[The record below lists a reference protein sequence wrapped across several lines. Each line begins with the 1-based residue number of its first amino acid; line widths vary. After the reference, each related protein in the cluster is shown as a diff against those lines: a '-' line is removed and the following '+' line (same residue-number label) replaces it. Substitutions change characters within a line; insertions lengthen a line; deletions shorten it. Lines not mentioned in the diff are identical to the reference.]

1 MWWYNFMEVLV
12 PILTLLG
19 MGYAVYRGLRW
30 MLKVGQ
36 VHAPKNQPLSPSDL
50 KVLEESAAR
59 LMADLRTTT
68 DECVARIER
77 ALSQA
82 DAGIEAIAPPARIS
96 REVEV
101 IAQGIPAEGDMM
113 TGEVELVNA
122 LRAIAPRK

>member
-1 MWWYNFMEVLV
+1 MEVLV
-12 PILTLLG
+12 PILTLMG

-30 MLKVGQ
+30 MLKAGAA
-36 VHAPKNQPLSPSDL
+36 HAPKSQPLSPTDL

-82 DAGIEAIAPPARIS
+82 DARIETIAPPVRIP
-96 REVEV
+96 REVKV
-101 IAQGIPAEGDMM
+101 ITEHIPGDGEMM
-113 TGEVELVNA
+113 TGELELVNA
-122 LRAIAPRK
+122 LRAIEARR